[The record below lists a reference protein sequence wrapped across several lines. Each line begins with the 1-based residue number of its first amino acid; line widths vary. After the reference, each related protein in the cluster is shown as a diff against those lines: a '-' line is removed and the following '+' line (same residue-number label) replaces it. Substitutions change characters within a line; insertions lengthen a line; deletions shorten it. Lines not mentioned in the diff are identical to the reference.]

1 MRQRSLILV
10 WLVVATFIGCGKD
23 SDVAQIT
30 DLSKQLASDARDKD
44 WKGVCDALSAKARA
58 QITIGGVFLGGGDCA
73 EVVARLAA
81 LDDDPEGFG
90 TTGGDDVKVSKV
102 KVTGDRATAD
112 VTPTFD
118 DEDPTTRFVREDGE
132 WKVDADIDEEG
143 SSSTT
148 TGDPS
153 DDQTAAAPAPEL
165 RVADQGFSRVDGG
178 NVSYGV
184 VVDNPEEQ
192 DAVGVEV
199 QINLLAADGGV
210 AATETAGLH
219 GIPAG
224 ESANIG
230 GQTDSGG
237 ERITRLEITVKADSG
252 ETAGFI
258 TLPKV
263 SRVRL
268 SRDEFGMSVRAQVM
282 NTLHEE
288 LSAISD
294 VFAVLR
300 RSDGEIV
307 GGLSGY
313 PEDDIAP
320 GGRAAVELGG
330 LGDVN
335 GATRADV
342 TADGETSG

>member
-210 AATETAGLH
+210 AATETAGLQ
-219 GIPAG
+219 GIPA
-224 ESANIG
+224 E
-230 GQTDSGG
+230 
-237 ERITRLEITVKADSG
+237 
-252 ETAGFI
+252 
-258 TLPKV
+258 
-263 SRVRL
+263 
-268 SRDEFGMSVRAQVM
+268 RAQISAGKPTAAASASHAWRSRSKP
-282 NTLHEE
+282 TLARRPV
-288 LSAISD
+288 SSRC
-294 VFAVLR
+294 R
-300 RSDGEIV
+300 RSRE
-307 GGLSGY
+307 SGS
-313 PEDDIAP
+313 
-320 GGRAAVELGG
+320 L
-330 LGDVN
+330 
-335 GATRADV
+335 ATNSACPSARR
-342 TADGETSG
+342 